1 MRVRTYIYIILLTG
15 YFIGSCKVHR
25 TVKTPAAITSDTTHV
40 KSPDSTR
47 ISREFVIQDSVEI
60 GIYRIFP
67 DTVTI
72 TGVGDI
78 MLGTN
83 YPDSGYLPE
92 DSGKYLLS
100 NVADILRSTNLTFGN
115 LEGVLLD
122 DGGTPKNCRNP
133 QKCYLFRM
141 PPYMAGNL
149 HQAGFDVLSVAN
161 NHSGDF
167 GPEGRRSTSR
177 ILDSLQIHYAG
188 FDSKPYTIFK
198 KDGIIYGFAAF
209 APNKGT
215 ASLND
220 LDSARKIILYLDS
233 LADIVLVSFHGGAE
247 GKDHQHVT
255 RETETFYGEN
265 RGNVYVF
272 AHTLI
277 DSGADIIF
285 GHGPHVVRAVEV
297 YKSRFIA
304 YSLGNFCT
312 YKRFNLRGEN
322 AYAPIIRVY
331 TDHTGKFLEG
341 KIISAIQTG
350 LGIPVIDP
358 ESRAIKKIIALTES
372 DFPEAKIFIGDS
384 GVITYIQK

>member
-1 MRVRTYIYIILLTG
+1 MRIPIYIFVVLLAG
-15 YFIGSCKVHR
+15 YIISSCKVS
-25 TVKTPAAITSDTTHV
+25 KTATTQITTTDTIRVQLADTTLI
-40 KSPDSTR
+40 SPEVT
-47 ISREFVIQDSVEI
+47 IQDSVEI
-60 GIYRIFP
+60 GIFRIFP

-72 TGVGDI
+72 IGVGDI

-83 YPDSGYLPE
+83 YPDAGYLPE
-92 DSGKYLLS
+92 DSGKFLLS
-100 NVADILRSTNLTFGN
+100 NVAYILKNSNLTFGN

-122 DGGTPKNCRNP
+122 DGGTPKNCLNP
-133 QKCYLFRM
+133 DKCYLFRM
-141 PPYMAGNL
+141 PQYMAVNL

-167 GPEGRRSTSR
+167 GPKGRSTTSR
-177 ILDSLQIHYAG
+177 ILDSLQIRFAG
-188 FDSKPYTIFK
+188 YDSKPFTIFK

-220 LDSARKIILYLDS
+220 LDSARNIILYLDS
-233 LADIVLVSFHGGAE
+233 LTDIVLVSFHGGAE
-247 GKDHQHVT
+247 GKDHQHVK

-272 AHTLI
+272 AHALI

-331 TDHTGKFLEG
+331 TDHTGKFLKG

-350 LGIPVIDP
+350 LGIPVIDTD
-358 ESRAIKKIIALTES
+358 SKAIKKIIALTES
-372 DFPEAKIFIGDS
+372 DFPEGKIFIGDS
-384 GVITYIQK
+384 GVITYLQK

>member
-1 MRVRTYIYIILLTG
+1 MRTSIYIFVVLLAG
-15 YFIGSCKVHR
+15 YLVSSCKVR
-25 TVKTPAAITSDTTHV
+25 KTATTQRDTADTTRV
-40 KSPDSTR
+40 QSPDTTR
-47 ISREFVIQDSVEI
+47 ITREITKQDSVEI
-60 GIYRIFP
+60 NVFRVFP
-67 DTVTI
+67 DTISI

-83 YPDSGYLPE
+83 YPDPGYLPE

-100 NVADILRSTNLTFGN
+100 NVADILRSSNLTFGN

-122 DGGTPKNCRNP
+122 EGGTPKNCRNP
-133 QKCYLFRM
+133 DNCYLFRM
-141 PPYMAGNL
+141 PSYMAGNL
-149 HQAGFDVLSVAN
+149 VHAGFDVLSVAN

-167 GPEGRRSTSR
+167 GPEGRSSTSR
-177 ILDSLQIHYAG
+177 ILDSLKIHYAG
-188 FDSKPYTIFK
+188 FDTKPYTIFEK
-198 KDGIIYGFAAF
+198 EGLIYGFAAF

-215 ASLND
+215 ANLHD
-220 LDSARKIILYLDS
+220 MDSARKIILYLDS
-233 LADIVLVSFHGGAE
+233 LADIVIVSFHGGAE
-247 GKDHQHVT
+247 GKDHQHIT

-265 RGNVYVF
+265 RGNVYAF
-272 AHTLI
+272 AHALI

-297 YKSRFIA
+297 YKGSFIA

-312 YKRFNLRGEN
+312 YRRFNLQGDN
-322 AYAPIIRVY
+322 AYAPIIQVY
-331 TDHTGKFLEG
+331 TDHTGKFLKG

-350 LGIPVIDP
+350 PGIPVIDP
-358 ESRAIKKIIALTES
+358 ESRAIKKIMALTES